1 MRMGEGSSYFLSKE
15 DSNAKVS
22 SKSLCWRAHAE
33 VKVWKVK
40 LRAVGFIS
48 GSHFKSQE
56 FCGQNH

>member
-1 MRMGEGSSYFLSKE
+1 MQMGEGSSYFLSKE

-48 GSHFKSQE
+48 GSRFKSQE
-56 FCGQNH
+56 FCGQKH